1 MYKIFIY
8 LYIYLYIY
16 FKYYMYTI
24 VFNVITYF
32 HSIFNMSYFHTDW
45 LLGLPVIGM
54 YITGKSSNKSVSYQ
68 KAMLIEQS
76 ILSENSYN

>member
-1 MYKIFIY
+1 MN
-8 LYIYLYIY
+8 
-16 FKYYMYTI
+16 TI

-54 YITGKSSNKSVSYQ
+54 YITGKSSNKSVSAKSDANRTINIIRKQ
-68 KAMLIEQS
+68 LQLMNI
-76 ILSENSYN
+76 